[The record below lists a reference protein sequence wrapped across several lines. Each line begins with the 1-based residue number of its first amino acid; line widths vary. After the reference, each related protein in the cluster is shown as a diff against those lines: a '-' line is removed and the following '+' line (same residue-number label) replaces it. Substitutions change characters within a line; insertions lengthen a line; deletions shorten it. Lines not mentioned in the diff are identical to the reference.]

1 MEGRQTAGWVVAL
14 AGSLAIHVALIGF
27 FAVPSIFSG
36 GDGAELAAETPPPAP
51 DRPTGVE
58 VPSKPSPSAD
68 AEPPKK
74 PDAPAQAGPSKTSP
88 ERPKA
93 KSPSPRPA
101 APAAGEETAP
111 AAGDEAGRPDF
122 HIVRQ
127 GDTITKIAK
136 DYGMTPEEIARIN
149 GKPLKR
155 LNNIW
160 VGQKIKLK

>member
-14 AGSLAIHVALIGF
+14 GGSLAIHAAIIGF
-27 FAVPSIFSG
+27 FAVPSMFSG
-36 GDGAELAAETPPPAP
+36 GDGAEPPAETPPPAP
-51 DRPTGVE
+51 AGQAGGEAPQKPSPPAEAEPRKKPPATAQEG
-58 VPSKPSPSAD
+58 PSKPPSPV
-68 AEPPKK
+68 
-74 PDAPAQAGPSKTSP
+74 
-88 ERPKA
+88 RPKA
-93 KSPSPRPA
+93 NPPAPTPA
-101 APAAGEETAP
+101 APAT
-111 AAGDEAGRPDF
+111 GDEAARPDF

>member
-14 AGSLAIHVALIGF
+14 GGSLAIHAAIIGF
-27 FAVPSIFSG
+27 FAVPSMFSG
-36 GDGAELAAETPPPAP
+36 GEGAEPAAETQPAP
-51 DRPTGVE
+51 DAPAGGET
-58 VPSKPSPSAD
+58 PQKPSPLTE
-68 AEPPKK
+68 AEPRKK
-74 PDAPAQAGPSKTSP
+74 PPAPAQAGPSKPPSP
-88 ERPKA
+88 VRPKA
-93 KSPSPRPA
+93 NPPAPTPA
-101 APAAGEETAP
+101 APAT
-111 AAGDEAGRPDF
+111 GDEAARPDF

>member
-14 AGSLAIHVALIGF
+14 GGSLAIHAAIIGF
-27 FAVPSIFSG
+27 FAVPSMFSG
-36 GDGAELAAETPPPAP
+36 GEGAEPAAGTQPAP
-51 DRPTGVE
+51 DAPAGGET
-58 VPSKPSPSAD
+58 PQKPSPLTE
-68 AEPPKK
+68 AEPRKK
-74 PDAPAQAGPSKTSP
+74 PPAPAQAGPSKPPSP
-88 ERPKA
+88 VRPKA
-93 KSPSPRPA
+93 NPPASTPA
-101 APAAGEETAP
+101 APAT
-111 AAGDEAGRPDF
+111 GDEAARPDF

>member
-1 MEGRQTAGWVVAL
+1 MG
-14 AGSLAIHVALIGF
+14 GSLAIHAAIIGF
-27 FAVPSIFSG
+27 FAVPSMFSG
-36 GDGAELAAETPPPAP
+36 GDGAEPAAETPPAP
-51 DRPTGVE
+51 DAPAGGET
-58 VPSKPSPSAD
+58 PQKPSPLTE
-68 AEPPKK
+68 AEPRKK
-74 PDAPAQAGPSKTSP
+74 PPAPAQAGPSKPPSP
-88 ERPKA
+88 VRPKA
-93 KSPSPRPA
+93 NPPAPTPA
-101 APAAGEETAP
+101 ALAD
-111 AAGDEAGRPDF
+111 GDEAARPDF

>member
-14 AGSLAIHVALIGF
+14 GGSLAIHAAIIGF
-27 FAVPSIFSG
+27 FAVPSMFSG
-36 GDGAELAAETPPPAP
+36 GDGAEPAAETPPAPAGQAGGEAP
-51 DRPTGVE
+51 QKPSPLTEAEPRKKPPATAQEG
-58 VPSKPSPSAD
+58 PSKPPSPV
-68 AEPPKK
+68 
-74 PDAPAQAGPSKTSP
+74 
-88 ERPKA
+88 RPKA
-93 KSPSPRPA
+93 NPPAPTPA
-101 APAAGEETAP
+101 APAT
-111 AAGDEAGRPDF
+111 GDEAARPDF

>member
-14 AGSLAIHVALIGF
+14 GGSLAIHAAIIGF
-27 FAVPSIFSG
+27 FAVPSMFSG
-36 GDGAELAAETPPPAP
+36 GDGAEPPAETPPPAP
-51 DRPTGVE
+51 AGQAGGEAPQ
-58 VPSKPSPSAD
+58 KPSPSAE
-68 AEPPKK
+68 AVPPKR

-93 KSPSPRPA
+93 KPPWPRPD
-101 APAAGEETAP
+101 AP
-111 AAGDEAGRPDF
+111 AAGDETASAAGDEAARPDF

>member
-14 AGSLAIHVALIGF
+14 GGSLAIHAAIIGF
-27 FAVPSIFSG
+27 FAVPSMFSG
-36 GDGAELAAETPPPAP
+36 GDGAEPAAETPPAP
-51 DRPTGVE
+51 DAPAGGET
-58 VPSKPSPSAD
+58 PQKPSPLTE
-68 AEPPKK
+68 AEPRKK
-74 PDAPAQAGPSKTSP
+74 PPAPAQAGPSKPPSP
-88 ERPKA
+88 VRPKA
-93 KSPSPRPA
+93 NPPAPQPA
-101 APAAGEETAP
+101 APAT
-111 AAGDEAGRPDF
+111 GDEAARPDF